1 MGLSLESWGGFQ
13 PSGAKVMAES
23 QQHDEP
29 GADMDTRSVHSMAES
44 QVISEWDVEPSSV
57 ADQSDVVATMTLK
70 ECTNLLEFKPVM
82 SAAMKDMFT
91 KYGSVLNYLRAT
103 YDSVERKNV
112 FVEGLM
118 KLIPFDPAVDYVVSH
133 KKFPRISDAE
143 QGVSPSQAAVWC
155 AVLVGLAR
163 PRHNCMFGSLWV
175 GSV

>member
-1 MGLSLESWGGFQ
+1 
-13 PSGAKVMAES
+13 MAES
-23 QQHDEP
+23 QQHEELF

-57 ADQSDVVATMTLK
+57 PDQSDVVATMTLK

-103 YDSVERKNV
+103 YDSVELKKV

-133 KKFPRISDAE
+133 KQFPKISDAE
-143 QGVSPSQAAVWC
+143 QGVSPSQAAVVC
-155 AVLVGLAR
+155 AVLVGLAMPNPVWGWPGCLAR
-163 PRHNCMFGSLWV
+163 PHHNCMLGSFWV